1 MLRGGEIDVFADS
14 FFTTEKGRR
23 HRVMD
28 GHMAYFSPSDSQPVV
43 NSSSQKLLYLSLH
56 RLPIINS
63 LCSICGTQIKMC
75 GFLCYDTMINDIR
88 VIFGHLFS
96 YSLPRSSSIPIEKFC
111 RAPSKLV
118 KIPSFYE
125 MCCHL
130 RKFMIVWH
138 CSTSKSSVRR
148 IKVCGEL
155 ARMTGFGGGRVK

>member
-1 MLRGGEIDVFADS
+1 MVIW
-14 FFTTEKGRR
+14 
-23 HRVMD
+23 HI
-28 GHMAYFSPSDSQPVV
+28 FSPSDSQPVV
-43 NSSSQKLLYLSLH
+43 NSYSQKLLYLSLL

-75 GFLCYDTMINDIR
+75 GFLCNSTIVINDIR
-88 VIFGHLFS
+88 LILGHLFTF
-96 YSLPRSSSIPIEKFC
+96 SLTRSSSIPIEKFC
-111 RAPSKLV
+111 RTPWKLV
-118 KIPSFYE
+118 KFPPFYE
-125 MCCHL
+125 TCCHL